1 MVAPFSHSKFEATH
15 RVVEVKGS
23 ISDGQGTGADS
34 LYSGQGSEVPAV
46 AVLGTIV
53 LGTICPIVL
62 PATCTRQPL
71 RILKPLDLGARQG
84 KLGEEFVCLRTG
96 DSFREVRHLQHPSQH

>member
-46 AVLGTIV
+46 GVLGTIV

-62 PATCTRQPL
+62 PPPAPGS
-71 RILKPLDLGARQG
+71 P
-84 KLGEEFVCLRTG
+84 
-96 DSFREVRHLQHPSQH
+96 